1 MILAKKEAEKTVE
14 SECLSPASEE
24 KRIDLPTA
32 YSGPHALGSLLCD
45 SIGEALTDLLGA
57 RAREA
62 VCDYMKREHSIA
74 RNEIPKHLDI
84 LFTLFEHN
92 FGARAKNVIGR
103 SIAKKVYAKLDWT
116 FEPIP
121 NFEFADY
128 LERIKTRITREELN
142 KLGRPAPAKQP
153 ELDLIIS

>member
-45 SIGEALTDLLGA
+45 SIGEALTDLLGT

-103 SIAKKVYAKLDWT
+103 SIAKKVYAKLDWA